1 MTVYA
6 SKNASRTIPAVQPH
20 GSEAVTVRFEF
31 DLSAVLL
38 NADVVKMG
46 WLPANCKVVDWTLDC
61 DDIDTGS
68 TGVFDFGI
76 LTTAPV
82 PAMDTIASGGAAWVA
97 ASTLGQA
104 GGLVRALT
112 KTHTRMVVSRTAD
125 QLIGLVVMGN
135 FTATA
140 TGKIGATL
148 TYIAA

>member
-61 DDIDTGS
+61 DDIDTGGA
-68 TGVFDFGI
+68 GVFDFGI
-76 LTTAPV
+76 LTNAAV
-82 PAMDTIASGGAAWVA
+82 PAIDITASGGAAWVA
-97 ASTLGQA
+97 ASELGQD

-125 QLIGLVVMGN
+125 QLIGLVVGAD
-135 FTATA
+135 FTDTA